1 MSSTPTFEF
10 DHLIDYSIPP
20 SPTFPPVPRVSLA
33 SSISSLHSLYEQDG
47 QRTPSSEY
55 HQYTTTTTTTTAGYY
70 SEQFY
75 MSHNNK
81 STGTLFTD
89 DDLAKAFQDR
99 VTVSPRSSPN
109 RSVMAHDVSD
119 PSSPWKRSIRVRY
132 SDVNMRDRNSMAL
145 QEASDLLAR
154 DMASYVPSPQPPTP
168 IQPLVTFPCTIVKS
182 LYEGLMIGEFRGGR
196 ESGEGVAS
204 GKD

>member
-10 DHLIDYSIPP
+10 DTIIDYSIPP

-47 QRTPSSEY
+47 QRTPPSTY
-55 HQYTTTTTTTTAGYY
+55 QYTGALRYY
-70 SEQFY
+70 SDQFY
-75 MSHNNK
+75 MSHNK

-99 VTVSPRSSPN
+99 MNVSTRSSPA

-119 PSSPWKRSIRVRY
+119 PSSPWKRSIRVKY
-132 SDVNMRDRNSMAL
+132 SDVNMRDSNSMAL

-154 DMASYVPSPQPPTP
+154 DMASYVCLQK
-168 IQPLVTFPCTIVKS
+168 PLCFDFPLPCVF
-182 LYEGLMIGEFRGGR
+182 G
-196 ESGEGVAS
+196 
-204 GKD
+204 